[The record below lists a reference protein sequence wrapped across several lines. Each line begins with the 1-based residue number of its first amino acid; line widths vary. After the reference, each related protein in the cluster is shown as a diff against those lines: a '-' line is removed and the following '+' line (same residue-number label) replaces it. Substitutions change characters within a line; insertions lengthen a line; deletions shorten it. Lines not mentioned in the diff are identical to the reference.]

1 MSCAREA
8 SLPASNGMYQK
19 YNTDALVLGSREYG
33 EADKIFSLFTRDFGL
48 VYARA
53 SAVRSESSR
62 MRYALQNYSRSR
74 VSLVR
79 GKRGWRIGG
88 TVALKS
94 AGDGE
99 GAETFARIA
108 RLILRLIAGEDEN
121 QYVFATLSEAH
132 EALKQ
137 ESKESRATIEL
148 VCVAR
153 VLYGLGY
160 LSSEALETTLFTH
173 TSYASEHVREAEI
186 LKEKLLPS
194 VNRAIAE
201 THL

>member
-1 MSCAREA
+1 
-8 SLPASNGMYQK
+8 MYQK
-19 YNTDALVLGSREYG
+19 YNTEALILGSREYG
-33 EADKIFSLFTRDFGL
+33 ESDKVFFLYTRDFGL

-53 SAVRSESSR
+53 SAVRSERSK
-62 MRYALQNYSRSR
+62 MRYALQNYSRAY

-79 GKRGWRIGG
+79 GKRGWRVGG
-88 TVALKS
+88 ASALHVAGS
-94 AGDGE
+94 GG
-99 GAETFARIA
+99 GVGVFARIA
-108 RLILRLIAGEDEN
+108 RLVLRLVAGEEEN
-121 QYVFATLSEAH
+121 AYVFATLSEAH
-132 EALKQ
+132 SALTHDSDGEAGT
-137 ESKESRATIEL
+137 TIEL

-160 LSSEALETTLFTH
+160 LSAEALETTLFTH